1 MSKFTNISKALQ
13 ELSFSHGVVFH
24 PRNIKYHRTLILGT
38 VIPSRWSAVRYY
50 KNFGHQKPKP
60 PSRFTL
66 FYYTLLSSLL
76 IVSCLDFQWF
86 DKYIPS
92 MDNVKKFFKADAVSR
107 VSTKSE
113 DQNKDSDHDDSS
125 EETEDSQKDLKEK
138 KKQKKER
145 PGFRERKII
154 EYENRIR
161 AYSTP
166 DKIFRYFATLR
177 VCNEQ
182 GYTEL
187 FMTPED
193 FLRSITPG
201 IKQPD
206 GLGLDQFKRLDIKTD
221 CLHSE
226 DFRLQVEAHDEVNT
240 PSNLGLTEDSIFYRI
255 GASGLINFSDY
266 IFLLTILSASKR
278 HFEIAFKM
286 FDLNGDGEVDF
297 EEFEKVQTIIRNQT
311 SMGMRHRDHSNTGNI
326 YKGVSSG
333 LATYFFG
340 HDHKKKL
347 TVEKFLDFQ
356 KQLQSE
362 ILALEFKRKEPNEKG
377 YIKEVDFADLL
388 LAYAGLP
395 DKKRARMLKRVRKE
409 FKNSS
414 EGISLQD
421 YLNFFH
427 FLNNIND
434 VDTALTFYH
443 VAGASIEQATLK
455 HVARTVAHVDI
466 RDHVINVVFS
476 LFDENMDGQ
485 LSNREFVSVMK
496 ERLYRGLEKPK
507 DTGFFKLINSV
518 MKCARLKKPVLLDV

>member
-1 MSKFTNISKALQ
+1 MSKFTNVSKVLQ
-13 ELSFSHGVVFH
+13 ELSFSHHVVLRS
-24 PRNIKYHRTLILGT
+24 RNVRYHRILVLGA
-38 VIPSRWSAVRYY
+38 VLPSRWSGVRYY

-60 PSRFTL
+60 SSRFTL
-66 FYYTLLSSLL
+66 FYYTALSSVLL
-76 IVSCLDFQWF
+76 ASCIDFNWF
-86 DKYIPS
+86 AKYIPS
-92 MDNVKKFFKADAVSR
+92 VDSVKKFFKVDAVSR
-107 VSTKSE
+107 VSTTSQ
-113 DQNKDSDHDDSS
+113 DQKDDSNHDDSS

-206 GLGLDQFKRLDIKTD
+206 GLGLDQFKRLDMK
-221 CLHSE
+221 
-226 DFRLQVEAHDEVNT
+226 EVNT
-240 PSNLGLTEDSIFYRI
+240 PSNLGLTEESIFYKI

-326 YKGVSSG
+326 YRGVSSG

-356 KQLQSE
+356 KQLQTE

-377 YIKEVDFADLL
+377 YIKEVDFGDLL
-388 LAYAGLP
+388 LTYAGLS

-409 FKNSS
+409 FKNSL

-466 RDHVINVVFS
+466 RDHVINVVFT

-518 MKCARLKKPVLLDV
+518 MKCARLKKPVLLDM